1 MARPHASAVVE
12 DAWNSQRE
20 RVLRKRGWGTRVIS
34 HTGYGSTDFVRVF
47 ARVVLGRALGDDDEP
62 RQDATYGGMRSP
74 YLRRRGWRAFFTA
87 PAMNVPVEVH
97 VGHHVAHGRSDRSGH
112 IDLTFRGHGMPPG
125 WHEVT
130 VSAQGCDPVQASVY
144 IVAPD
149 ARFGLISDIDDTVIT
164 TSLPRPMIAAW
175 NTFFRH
181 ENARRVVPGMG
192 PLYRTIMAEHPGAPI
207 IFVSTG
213 AWNTAPTLTRFLKRN
228 GFPIGPL
235 LLTDWGPTNTGW
247 FRSGQDHKRACLDRL
262 AKDFPKIK
270 WLLIGDDGQHDPKIY
285 QDFLEARPKRVA
297 AVGIR
302 QLTPAEQVL
311 SHGLPVS
318 TEELTGKAP
327 IVYAPDGYGLLR
339 LLRAA
344 GLLAPSPAGE
354 AGLGAPDGS
363 ATSDPLDSH

>member
-1 MARPHASAVVE
+1 
-12 DAWNSQRE
+12 
-20 RVLRKRGWGTRVIS
+20 
-34 HTGYGSTDFVRVF
+34 
-47 ARVVLGRALGDDDEP
+47 
-62 RQDATYGGMRSP
+62 
-74 YLRRRGWRAFFTA
+74 
-87 PAMNVPVEVH
+87 MNVPVEVH

-285 QDFLEARPKRVA
+285 QDFLEARPQAGGCRRDPSVDAGRAGALARFAGVDRGTHRQGA
-297 AVGIR
+297 A
-302 QLTPAEQVL
+302 AA
-311 SHGLPVS
+311 HG
-318 TEELTGKAP
+318 GA
-327 IVYAPDGYGLLR
+327 DR
-339 LLRAA
+339 LCAGRLRAVA
-344 GLLAPSPAGE
+344 LAARR
-354 AGLGAPDGS
+354 GS
-363 ATSDPLDSH
+363 ARAVPCR